1 MPWTFLFVVHVQYFI
16 LGIFKEQVIIF
27 VNERVNNMSDIKNAY
42 DQIMDFMSNETEK
55 TLLLRGIA
63 DKEKHQALLKAL
75 NANGNLKGLINLIH
89 TSKDG
94 MENFFR
100 WAELYQVKVPKKYGQ
115 AMKLSNLTIFF
126 DNLTTKS
133 SSDKYDDYAFDFMI
147 VWPIQSVTKNEKEIQ
162 MLKEMA
168 ERQKTKKII
177 YLTIKEPWYNPDSL
191 DSIVDRVIK
200 LDCENDDPKEYQRIL
215 AAYEDDMKRRKY

>member
-1 MPWTFLFVVHVQYFI
+1 MKFL
-16 LGIFKEQVIIF
+16 
-27 VNERVNNMSDIKNAY
+27 RVFALSLIV
-42 DQIMDFMSNETEK
+42 
-55 TLLLRGIA
+55 LLLTG
-63 DKEKHQALLKAL
+63 ALVACEQKTGTTEPTLTPSPTESRKKKTYSDVSGVFSIYYA
-75 NANGNLKGLINLIH
+75 KG
-89 TSKDG
+89 
-94 MENFFR
+94 
-100 WAELYQVKVPKKYGQ
+100 
-115 AMKLSNLTIFF
+115 MKLSNLTIFF

-133 SSDKYDDYAFDFMI
+133 SSDKYDNYAFDFII

-215 AAYEDDMKRRKY
+215 AAYEEDMKRRY

>member
-1 MPWTFLFVVHVQYFI
+1 
-16 LGIFKEQVIIF
+16 
-27 VNERVNNMSDIKNAY
+27 MSDVKNAY
-42 DQIMDFMSNETEK
+42 NQIIDFLNNETEK

-75 NANGNLKGLINLIH
+75 NAQGNLKGLINLIH

-100 WAELYQVKVPKKYGQ
+100 WAELYKVNVPKKYGQ
-115 AMKLSNLTIFF
+115 GMKLSNLTIFF

-133 SSDKYDDYAFDFMI
+133 SSDKYDNYAFDFMI

-215 AAYEDDMKRRKY
+215 AAYEEDMKRRY

>member
-1 MPWTFLFVVHVQYFI
+1 M
-16 LGIFKEQVIIF
+16 
-27 VNERVNNMSDIKNAY
+27 
-42 DQIMDFMSNETEK
+42 
-55 TLLLRGIA
+55 LRGIA

-168 ERQKTKKII
+168 ERQK
-177 YLTIKEPWYNPDSL
+177 
-191 DSIVDRVIK
+191 
-200 LDCENDDPKEYQRIL
+200 PKRSYIL
-215 AAYEDDMKRRKY
+215 QLRNLGITQILWNLLLIE

>member
-1 MPWTFLFVVHVQYFI
+1 
-16 LGIFKEQVIIF
+16 
-27 VNERVNNMSDIKNAY
+27 MSDVKNAY
-42 DQIMDFMSNETEK
+42 DQIIDFMNNETEK

-75 NANGNLKGLINLIH
+75 NAHGNLKGLINLIH
-89 TSKDG
+89 TTKDG
-94 MENFFR
+94 MESFFR
-100 WAELYQVKVPKKYGQ
+100 WAELYKVNVPKKYGQ
-115 AMKLSNLTIFF
+115 GMKLSNLTIFF

-133 SSDKYDDYAFDFMI
+133 NSEKYDDYAFDFMI
-147 VWPIQSVTKNEKEIQ
+147 IWPIQSVTKNEKEIQ

-191 DSIVDRVIK
+191 EPISDRVIK
-200 LDCENDDPKEYQRIL
+200 LDCENDAPKEYQRIL
-215 AAYEDDMKRRKY
+215 AAYEEDMKRRY

>member
-1 MPWTFLFVVHVQYFI
+1 
-16 LGIFKEQVIIF
+16 
-27 VNERVNNMSDIKNAY
+27 MSDVKNAY
-42 DQIMDFMSNETEK
+42 NQIIDFLNNETEK

-75 NANGNLKGLINLIH
+75 NAQGNLKGLINLIH

-100 WAELYQVKVPKKYGQ
+100 WAELYKVNVPKKYGQ
-115 AMKLSNLTIFF
+115 GMKLSNLTIFF

-133 SSDKYDDYAFDFMI
+133 SSDKYDNYAFDFMI

-191 DSIVDRVIK
+191 DPIVDRVIK

-215 AAYEDDMKRRKY
+215 AAYEEDMKRRY

>member
-1 MPWTFLFVVHVQYFI
+1 MSEV
-16 LGIFKEQVIIF
+16 K
-27 VNERVNNMSDIKNAY
+27 NEY
-42 DQIMDFMSNETEK
+42 DQIIDFLNNETDK

-63 DKEKHQALLKAL
+63 DKEKHQTLLKAL
-75 NANGNLKGLINLIH
+75 NAQGNLKGLINLIH
-89 TSKDG
+89 TTKDG

-100 WAELYQVKVPKKYGQ
+100 WAELYKVNVPKKYGQ
-115 AMKLSNLTIFF
+115 GMKLSNLIIYF

-133 SSDKYDDYAFDFMI
+133 NSEKYDHYAFDFMI
-147 VWPIQSVTKNEKEIQ
+147 IWPIQSVTKNEKEIQ

-168 ERQKTKKII
+168 QRQKTKKII

-191 DSIVDRVIK
+191 EPIVDRVIK

>member
-1 MPWTFLFVVHVQYFI
+1 
-16 LGIFKEQVIIF
+16 
-27 VNERVNNMSDIKNAY
+27 MSDVKNAY
-42 DQIMDFMSNETEK
+42 DQIVDFIRNETEK
-55 TLLLRGIA
+55 TLLLCGIA
-63 DKEKHQALLKAL
+63 DKEKHQALLKGL
-75 NANGNLKGLINLIH
+75 NAQGEMKGLVNLIH

-94 MENFFR
+94 MRDFFR
-100 WAELYQVKVPKKYGQ
+100 WAELYKVKVPKKYGQ
-115 AMKLSNLTIFF
+115 GMKLSNLTIFF

-133 SSDKYDDYAFDFMI
+133 DGDKYDDHVFDFMI

-191 DSIVDRVIK
+191 EPIVDRVIK
-200 LDCENDDPKEYQRIL
+200 LDCDNDDPLEYQRIL
-215 AAYEDDMKRRKY
+215 TAYEEDMKRHGNL

>member
-1 MPWTFLFVVHVQYFI
+1 
-16 LGIFKEQVIIF
+16 
-27 VNERVNNMSDIKNAY
+27 MSDIKNAY
-42 DQIMDFMSNETEK
+42 NHIVDFLSNETEK

-75 NANGNLKGLINLIH
+75 NAQGEMKGLINLIH
-89 TSKDG
+89 TSKSG
-94 MENFFR
+94 MEDFFR
-100 WAELYQVKVPKKYGQ
+100 WAELYKVKVPKKYGQ
-115 AMKLSNLTIFF
+115 GMKLSNLKIFF

-133 SSDKYDDYAFDFMI
+133 NSDKYDDYAFDFMI

-191 DSIVDRVIK
+191 ETIVDRVIK
-200 LDCENDDPKEYQRIL
+200 LDCENDDPIEYQRIL
-215 AAYEDDMKRRKY
+215 AAYEDDMNRRGY

>member
-1 MPWTFLFVVHVQYFI
+1 
-16 LGIFKEQVIIF
+16 
-27 VNERVNNMSDIKNAY
+27 MSDVKNAY
-42 DQIMDFMSNETEK
+42 DQIIDFLSNETEK

-75 NANGNLKGLINLIH
+75 NAKGNLKGLINLIH
-89 TSKDG
+89 TTKDG

-100 WAELYQVKVPKKYGQ
+100 WAELYKVNVPKKYGQ
-115 AMKLSNLTIFF
+115 GMKLSNLTIFF

-133 SSDKYDDYAFDFMI
+133 NSEKYDNYAFDFMVI
-147 VWPIQSVTKNEKEIQ
+147 WPIQSVTKNEKEIQ

-168 ERQKTKKII
+168 ERQNTKKII

-191 DSIVDRVIK
+191 EPIVDRVIK
-200 LDCENDDPKEYQRIL
+200 LDCENDNPKEYQRIL
-215 AAYEDDMKRRKY
+215 AAYEEDIKRRY

>member
-1 MPWTFLFVVHVQYFI
+1 
-16 LGIFKEQVIIF
+16 
-27 VNERVNNMSDIKNAY
+27 MSDVKNAY
-42 DQIMDFMSNETEK
+42 DQIIDFLNSGTEK

-75 NANGNLKGLINLIH
+75 DAQGNLKGLINLIH
-89 TSKDG
+89 TTKDG

-100 WAELYQVKVPKKYGQ
+100 WAELYKVNVPKKYGQ
-115 AMKLSNLTIFF
+115 GMKLSNLTIFF

-133 SSDKYDDYAFDFMI
+133 NSEKYDDYEFDFMI
-147 VWPIQSVTKNEKEIQ
+147 IWPIQSVTKNEKEIR

-191 DSIVDRVIK
+191 APIVDRVIK

-215 AAYEDDMKRRKY
+215 AAYEEDMKKRY